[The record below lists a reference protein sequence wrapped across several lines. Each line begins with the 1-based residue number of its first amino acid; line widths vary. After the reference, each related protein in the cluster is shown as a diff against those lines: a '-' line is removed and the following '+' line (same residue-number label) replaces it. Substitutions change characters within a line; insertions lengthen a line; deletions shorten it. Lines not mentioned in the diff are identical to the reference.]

1 MYRLKSPFK
10 SANNDGNDTAWM
22 FISEDRKDIFAAYF
36 RISCIVN
43 GGIYRMKFTA
53 LDPMAKYE
61 VVGEDKQY
69 YGDELMNIGLV
80 FEMWGDYTSKIWR
93 LKRI

>member
-1 MYRLKSPFK
+1 MLEFYC
-10 SANNDGNDTAWM
+10 TAEKKNL
-22 FISEDRKDIFAAYF
+22 SVNLDIDETLP
-36 RISCIVN
+36 N
-43 GGIYRMKFTA
+43 E
-53 LDPMAKYE
+53 L
-61 VVGEDKQY
+61 